1 MCASGCLISARAQ
14 QCLHTALHHS
24 SSSAAFFFSCSNEKV
39 PRLKYP
45 EQRQVN
51 TVEVCSL
58 RMSYKAAASSIWCD
72 YVCPRLITKML
83 LIFRNTPEHS
93 DAASNH
99 NSWTSTKMIYLNIS
113 IKLKKE
119 LYECKK
125 LCCFITV
132 YRKFKVSSWSNR
144 LLRLGSFWVSQ
155 FWLFYCEFK

>member
-1 MCASGCLISARAQ
+1 MPY
-14 QCLHTALHHS
+14 QCE
-24 SSSAAFFFSCSNEKV
+24 SSAVSAHCSTSQLVICRILFLMQQWKSTTVKV
-39 PRLKYP
+39 PRTKAS
-45 EQRQVN
+45 EHSGG
-51 TVEVCSL
+51 SL

-72 YVCPRLITKML
+72 YVCPRLITGML